1 MSSGPFVDR
10 AEAEAK
16 TKELER
22 YLFEDGL
29 AGALLEFLRTLNSMP
44 ADKRPS
50 DPMESL
56 LKAHTA
62 TLPLL
67 HELALVM
74 RDDISDMAAKEQH

>member
-56 LKAHTA
+56 LKGKDEGGMQNDADI
-62 TLPLL
+62 
-67 HELALVM
+67 
-74 RDDISDMAAKEQH
+74 RDQHIK